1 MADVFLPLLDFSVPF
16 RGLLA
21 VCTLTLMTLIVLQ
34 ILLVPRPWNRRVVGP
49 VVLLALSLI
58 LAVVY
63 SLTATDPDFRKLDS
77 EIALLLLCL
86 GIARCGFVL
95 VFHGVLHFLH
105 RDVPKIFLDIIQT
118 GLYLAVF
125 VLVLIVADTGWR
137 EIMTGSAV
145 LSVVLGLSLKDTLGN
160 LFAGLA
166 IQAQRPFEVGDWI
179 QFDENPAHVGE
190 VTEIN
195 WRATKVLT
203 LDKVEVIIPNGT
215 LGVGYIANWTKP
227 KDFAR
232 RSVYVHA
239 PYDVPPRRVHQIILS
254 ASAEAWGVLDE
265 PAPSVV
271 THAFDERGVQ
281 YWVRFFT
288 TQLGQRDR
296 VDGGVRDCIWYAL
309 NRAGITIP
317 GPLMTV
323 TVRQPSADGA
333 AGKPDDVIA
342 RRTEA
347 LRGLDIFGVLSPENL
362 QKLAQLGQTRLYAP
376 REIILRQGDTGDEL
390 FGILKGRVS
399 VYAEQPGATRVTL
412 AELGPGDFFG
422 EGSLVTGEERTAT
435 VQAVD
440 ECELLAI
447 GAPAFRQVLRASPDL
462 AGRVRETVVRRRT
475 HRNMKVED
483 SALASEQEPV
493 PTGGLFRM
501 LQNLLGDK

>member
-1 MADVFLPLLDFSVPF
+1 MGDVFLPLLDFSVPF

-21 VCTLTLMTLIVLQ
+21 VCTLALIALIVLQ
-34 ILLVPRPWNRRVVGP
+34 VLLVAPPWNRRIVGP
-49 VVLLALSLI
+49 VVLLVLSLI

-63 SLTATDPDFRKLDS
+63 TLAATDPAFRKLDS
-77 EIALLLLCL
+77 EVALLLLWL
-86 GIARCGFVL
+86 GIARCAFVL
-95 VFHGVLHFLH
+95 VFHGLLHFLH
-105 RDVPKIFLDIIQT
+105 RDVPRIFLDIIQS

-125 VLVLIVADTGWR
+125 LIVLVVAGADPVSIV
-137 EIMTGSAV
+137 TGSAV
-145 LSVVLGLSLKDTLGN
+145 ISVVLGLSLKDTLGN

-166 IQAQRPFEVGDWI
+166 IQAQRPFDVGDWI

-195 WRATKVLT
+195 WRATKLLT

-227 KDFAR
+227 KEFAR

-239 PYDVPPRRVHQIILS
+239 PYDVPPRRVHQIVLTAI
-254 ASAEAWGVLDE
+254 AEAWGVLDE

-288 TQLGQRDR
+288 TQLSQRDR

-323 TVRQPSADGA
+323 TMRQPSADGA
-333 AGKPDDVIA
+333 PTKPEDVIA
-342 RRTEA
+342 RRMEA
-347 LRGLDIFGVLSPENL
+347 LRRLDLFGVLSSENL
-362 QKLAQLGQTRLYAP
+362 QKLAELGQTRLYAP
-376 REIILRQGDTGDEL
+376 QEVILRQGDAGAEL
-390 FGILKGRVS
+390 FAIMKGHVC
-399 VYAEQPGATRVTL
+399 VYAENPDGAKVTL
-412 AELGPGDFFG
+412 AEIGPGDFFG
-422 EGSLVTGEERTAT
+422 EGSLITGEERTAT
-435 VQAVD
+435 VQAAD

-462 AGRVRETVVRRRT
+462 AGRIRETANRRRA
-475 HRNMKVED
+475 HRNVKLTD
-483 SALASEQEPV
+483 SELAAEQEPA

-501 LQNLLGDK
+501 LQNLLGEK

>member
-1 MADVFLPLLDFSVPF
+1 MGDVWLPLLDFSVPF

-21 VCTLTLMTLIVLQ
+21 VSTLTLVTLIILQ
-34 ILLVPRPWNRRVVGP
+34 VLLVPPPWNRRIVGP
-49 VVLLALSLI
+49 VLLLVLSLI

-63 SLTATDPDFRKLDS
+63 SLSVAEADFRRHVS
-77 EIALLLLCL
+77 EVALLLVWL
-86 GIARCGFVL
+86 GIARCGFIL
-95 VFHGVLHFLH
+95 VFHGLLHFLH

-118 GLYLAVF
+118 CLYLSMF
-125 VLVLIVADTGWR
+125 VLVLLVSDAD
-137 EIMTGSAV
+137 MASLLTGSAV
-145 LSVVLGLSLKDTLGN
+145 ISVVLGLSLKDTLGN

-227 KDFAR
+227 KEFAR

-239 PYDVPPRRVHQIILS
+239 PYDVPPRRVHQVILT
-254 ASAEAWGVLDE
+254 AIAEAWGVLDE

-288 TQLGQRDR
+288 TQLAQRDR

-309 NRAGITIP
+309 NRAGVTIP

-333 AGKPDDVIA
+333 AVTSDDVVA
-342 RRTEA
+342 KRTEA
-347 LRGLDIFGVLSPENL
+347 LRGLDLFGVLSSENL
-362 QKLAQLGQTRLYAP
+362 HKLAELGQTRLYAP
-376 REIILRQGDTGDEL
+376 QEVILRQGDAGEEL
-390 FGILKGRVS
+390 FAIIKGHVA
-399 VYAEQPGATRVTL
+399 VYAEQPDGTKVTL

-422 EGSLVTGEERTAT
+422 EGSLVTGEERAAT
-435 VQAVD
+435 VQASD

-462 AGRVRETVVRRRT
+462 AGRVRETVVRRRA

-483 SALASEQEPV
+483 SALASEQEPA
-493 PTGGLFRM
+493 PAGGLFRM
-501 LQNLLGDK
+501 LQNLLGEK